1 METEMNDVHQS
12 LLSRIGAMIEQA
24 PADFENAIKRLAF
37 EANERIEVIE
47 GEVVAWLGG
56 ERHALPIAASH
67 PPDPDENAPPTETAP

>member
-1 METEMNDVHQS
+1 
-12 LLSRIGAMIEQA
+12 
-24 PADFENAIKRLAF
+24 
-37 EANERIEVIE
+37 VIE